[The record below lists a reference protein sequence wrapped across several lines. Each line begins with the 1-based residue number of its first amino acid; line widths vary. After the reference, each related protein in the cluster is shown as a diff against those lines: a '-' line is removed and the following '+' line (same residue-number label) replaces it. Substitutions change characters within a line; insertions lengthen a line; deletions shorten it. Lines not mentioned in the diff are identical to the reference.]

1 MTESDVA
8 DFVTRFADAWARR
21 DGQRFLDLWHP
32 DGTLHSPLYD
42 RAVKGTEFGML
53 TALVAKFA
61 PDQVWQLIDWTW
73 RPKASGAVVI
83 VEWQSTRVVD
93 GQRFDWRG
101 VDKFTIRDGKILEEI
116 VYFDTAPL
124 HARRS
129 GKALEALVRLP
140 Q

>member
-8 DFVTRFADAWARR
+8 DFVTRFADAWALR

-32 DGTLHSPLYD
+32 DGTLYSPLYD
-42 RAVKGTEFGML
+42 RPVKGTEFGML

-73 RPKASGAVVI
+73 RPKADGAVVI
-83 VEWQSTRVVD
+83 VEWQSTRVID
-93 GQRFDWRG
+93 GKRFDWRG
-101 VDKFTIRDGKILEEI
+101 VDKFTIRNGRILEEI

-129 GKALEALVRLP
+129 GQASEALVRLP